1 MGNTHGHIMRALAI
15 AAELPEHEFHFVGG
29 GRVPLNLAGRH
40 PCLEVPVLRTAAHHK
55 GRVSVARAAVQIGRR
70 LAEVPR
76 VSREIRGLIERWQPD
91 VAIVDR
97 EFFAPFACRQAGLR
111 AISVDHSHLLV
122 ACRYEVPP
130 AQRFSQ
136 SLTYWSDRALFDRVP
151 ESCIVSF
158 YHPPLR
164 PGRTDTLLPPV
175 LRPAARALRP
185 DAGDHILCYQTSA
198 TSRVLVDALRGQ
210 SRPVI
215 AYGFGHEV
223 ETREGSVTF
232 RAFDERRI
240 LEDLASCAYAVLNGG
255 HNLLSEAFHLRKPVL
270 CLPVPMLFEQ
280 WLNADYVRRLGY
292 GAHATS
298 AGAIPGLLAAF
309 ETQIPEFRRRLEAV
323 DFDGTTRVAQHL
335 RERIRDSTTRPAA

>member
-29 GRVPLNLAGRH
+29 GRVPENLAGRH

-55 GRVSVARAAVQIGRR
+55 GRVSIARAAKQIGQR

-76 VSREIRGLIERWQPD
+76 VRREIRQLIDRWQPD
-91 VAIVDR
+91 LALIDR
-97 EFFAPFACRQAGLR
+97 EFFAPFACKQAGLR

-130 AQRFSQ
+130 AQRLSQ

-175 LRPAARALRP
+175 LRPAVRP
-185 DAGDHILCYQTSA
+185 LQPQPGDHILCYQTSA
-198 TSRVLVDALRGQ
+198 SSRVLADALRGQ
-210 SRPVI
+210 SRPVV
-215 AYGFGHEV
+215 AYGFGNPTEV
-223 ETREGSVTF
+223 REGSVTF
-232 RAFDERRI
+232 RVFDERRI
-240 LEDLASCAYAVLNGG
+240 LDDLASCAYAVLNGG

-280 WLNADYVRRLGY
+280 WLNADYVRRLGF
-292 GAHATS
+292 GAHASS
-298 AGAIPGLLAAF
+298 AAAIPGLLSAF
-309 ETQIPEFRRRLEAV
+309 ETQIPEYQRRLAEV
-323 DFDGTTRVAQHL
+323 EFDGTAQVAQHL
-335 RERIRDSTTRPAA
+335 RSRLPS